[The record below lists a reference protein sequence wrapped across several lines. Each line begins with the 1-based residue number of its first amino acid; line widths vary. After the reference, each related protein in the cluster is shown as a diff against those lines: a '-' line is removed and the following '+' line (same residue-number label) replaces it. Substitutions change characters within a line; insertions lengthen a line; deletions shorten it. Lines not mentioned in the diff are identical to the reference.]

1 MIKIVNYQR
10 ENVKTTPLRRQ
21 RIRETKYLKE
31 ASDCSK
37 GHQMSLKIQKFSE
50 GGPPCPSLKGRG
62 TPPPIPT
69 PSPPSMGSLDPPLLQ
84 YSRHTCIGSFT
95 SLSLTQAG
103 LQGV

>member
-10 ENVKTTPLRRQ
+10 ENVKTIPLRRQ

-31 ASDCSK
+31 APDCSK

-62 TPPPIPT
+62 TPPPIP
-69 PSPPSMGSLDPPLLQ
+69 SPGIASADTEAVRASGACHLLQ
-84 YSRHTCIGSFT
+84 N
-95 SLSLTQAG
+95 LSIF
-103 LQGV
+103 